1 MNNKKNNLLR
11 INIGFFINQPVGTNR
26 EFTYNLPELI
36 VEAEEDLI
44 FTDITGSTLISR
56 AQQGL
61 LIQGD
66 FTAAI
71 SSTCVRCLTDFN
83 LSIQTSFSE
92 LYAFKEDYTTES
104 GLLVPDTGYID
115 LKPLLSEYLLVEI
128 PIKPICK
135 ENCLGLCPVCGSNLN
150 TTNCEHEGDESQD
163 EFPLKNLSL

>member
-11 INIGFFINQPVGTNR
+11 INIGFIINQSVGTNR

-36 VEAEEDLI
+36 FDDEEDI
-44 FTDITGSTLISR
+44 KFINVIGSTLISR

-71 SSTCVRCLTDFN
+71 SSTCVRCLTDFD
-83 LSIQTSFSE
+83 LSLQTNFSE
-92 LYAFKEDYTTES
+92 LYAFKEDYATES
-104 GLLVPDTGYID
+104 ALLVPDNGYID
-115 LKPLLSEYLLVEI
+115 LKPLLIEYLLVEI

-135 ENCLGLCPVCGSNLN
+135 ENCAGLCPVCGCNLN
-150 TTNCEHEGDESQD
+150 TTNCEHDGHESQD
-163 EFPLKNLSL
+163 ESTLENLSL